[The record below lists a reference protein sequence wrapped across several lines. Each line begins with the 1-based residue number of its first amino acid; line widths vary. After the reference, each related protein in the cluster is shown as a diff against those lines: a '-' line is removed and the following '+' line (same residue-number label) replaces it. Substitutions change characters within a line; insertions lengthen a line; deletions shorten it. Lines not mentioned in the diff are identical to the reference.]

1 MCSRR
6 ECPLVWR
13 SPEAVR
19 KRPPLLLTR
28 PEPTSTETM
37 AGIVAVGGG
46 AAAHARVRPRA
57 RSREPA
63 RPSLARAP
71 AVDPHRTPA
80 VPAHQRRTTIVARAS
95 FGDPGYW
102 DDVISLMTPSVSVNL
117 GPESL
122 AALAIGGVL
131 VLGHSWESI
140 EASRGWRSAKA
151 RKEKVESATATTA
164 ATSTLSPKKPRTTA
178 AAKPMTK
185 AEREAAVAEAKA
197 ERAAELNRRRADPP
211 PPSLDECEIVVC
223 TNNACAKRGAKE
235 LKAELERAVGAAAAE
250 ANVRATNADPDGDGG
265 APRRCVVKGA
275 RCMDACGAGCVVKVN
290 GVAGLE
296 THLHVD
302 ASEASVVAELA
313 TGRAVANVPL

>member
-1 MCSRR
+1 
-6 ECPLVWR
+6 
-13 SPEAVR
+13 
-19 KRPPLLLTR
+19 
-28 PEPTSTETM
+28 M
-37 AGIVAVGGG
+37 AGIVAGGG
-46 AAAHARVRPRA
+46 IASAHARCRPRA
-57 RSREPA
+57 RARNPA

-71 AVDPHRTPA
+71 AVDSHPGSPA
-80 VPAHQRRTTIVARAS
+80 VPAHHQRRTTIARAS

-122 AALAIGGVL
+122 ASLAIGGVL

-151 RKEKVESATATTA
+151 RKEKVEAANATTA
-164 ATSTLSPKKPRTTA
+164 TSSSSTAAAGTTKKPRTTA

-211 PPSLDECEIVVC
+211 QPVDECEIVVC
-223 TNNACAKRGAKE
+223 TNNACAKRGARE
-235 LKAELERAVGAAAAE
+235 LKAELERAVGATAAP
-250 ANVRATNADPDGDGG
+250 NGSNRG
-265 APRRCVVKGA
+265 ARCVVKGA
-275 RCMDACGAGCVVKVN
+275 RCMDACGAGCVVRVV

-296 THLHVD
+296 THLLVD
-302 ASEASVVAELA
+302 ASEAGVVAELA
-313 TGRAVANVPL
+313 TGRAAVDVSL

>member
-1 MCSRR
+1 
-6 ECPLVWR
+6 
-13 SPEAVR
+13 
-19 KRPPLLLTR
+19 
-28 PEPTSTETM
+28 
-37 AGIVAVGGG
+37 
-46 AAAHARVRPRA
+46 
-57 RSREPA
+57 
-63 RPSLARAP
+63 
-71 AVDPHRTPA
+71 
-80 VPAHQRRTTIVARAS
+80 
-95 FGDPGYW
+95 
-102 DDVISLMTPSVSVNL
+102 
-117 GPESL
+117 
-122 AALAIGGVL
+122 
-131 VLGHSWESI
+131 
-140 EASRGWRSAKA
+140 
-151 RKEKVESATATTA
+151 
-164 ATSTLSPKKPRTTA
+164 
-178 AAKPMTK
+178 MTK

-211 PPSLDECEIVVC
+211 QPVDECEIVVC

-250 ANVRATNADPDGDGG
+250 AAAANDPDGDDGG

>member
-1 MCSRR
+1 M
-6 ECPLVWR
+6 
-13 SPEAVR
+13 
-19 KRPPLLLTR
+19 LTR

-37 AGIVAVGGG
+37 ACIVAGGGG

-57 RSREPA
+57 RSRNPA

-151 RKEKVESATATTA
+151 RKEKVEAANATTA
-164 ATSTLSPKKPRTTA
+164 TSSSSTAAAGTTKKPRTTA

-313 TGRAVANVPL
+313 TGRAVANVSL

>member
-1 MCSRR
+1 M
-6 ECPLVWR
+6 
-13 SPEAVR
+13 
-19 KRPPLLLTR
+19 LTR

-57 RSREPA
+57 RSRDPA
-63 RPSLARAP
+63 RPSLAQTS
-71 AVDPHRTPA
+71 AVDPHRSPA
-80 VPAHQRRTTIVARAS
+80 MPAHQRRTTIARAS
-95 FGDPGYW
+95 FGESGYW

-117 GPESL
+117 VPESL

-235 LKAELERAVGAAAAE
+235 LKAELERAVGATAVE